1 VGRDSTERF
10 EGAVGDEVRDRGTA
24 AATGT
29 TAATSA
35 TRATATASAT
45 TRNSD
50 DSEDRDSNDSDGDS
64 GGDGELCRGDV
75 ASDVRGP
82 HRRQQR
88 RMAAPS
94 SASTVRRRRDP
105 DRVRDGPKRERGL
118 AGATLWETLLG
129 RRSVWGRWSFR
140 ERVGWV
146 GRAGDTPG
154 CRRRTVQGGE
164 CGERAHHRFVGIGV
178 TRLISS
184 NKS

>member
-1 VGRDSTERF
+1 VRRRGPRFDRAVRRCGWGRSSRS
-10 EGAVGDEVRDRGTA
+10 RTA

-75 ASDVRGP
+75 ASDVREGP

-140 ERVGWV
+140 GRGWGGWAERE
-146 GRAGDTPG
+146 TLPG

-164 CGERAHHRFVGIGV
+164 CGKEHITV
-178 TRLISS
+178 SS
-184 NKS
+184 GLELHD